1 MTKAVVTTD
10 LKAQIATL
18 EQLLKVESERR
29 KAAEKAAAEAKEE
42 ARAER
47 LTAKK
52 IMQATKQEVLK
63 DLQKQQT
70 ENNRQAVKLNQ

>member
-63 DLQKQQT
+63 GLQKQQT